1 MAPGTQRRSQRT
13 EALRS
18 HPSSCRCRAVV
29 PESRSFLSLCR
40 PPSERAAAADEIGAV
55 LGMRLEIEPP
65 RRLAVGLTVHRHR
78 DQVRTIIEMPRDHTP
93 LLAGAAPG
101 GREAHHPPP
110 VALRT
115 PQSDPAT
122 RGAVQ
127 IAMCGP
133 SQAYEPSRR
142 EPRSL
147 LGFIGHRSL
156 LHGLPRSRL
165 RESPPRRSAPLV
177 CTGADHSALL
187 SSTSETD
194 GGVVTGTG

>member
-18 HPSSCRCRAVV
+18 HPSSCRCRAIG
-29 PESRSFLSLCR
+29 PESRSFLSLCT
-40 PPSERAAAADEIGAV
+40 PPSERAAATDEIDAV

-65 RRLAVGLTVHRHR
+65 RRLAVDPTVHRHR
-78 DQVRTIIEMPRDHTP
+78 DQLRTIIEIAKDHTP
-93 LLAGAAPG
+93 LLAGATPG
-101 GREAHHPPP
+101 GRKTHHPLP

-115 PQSDPAT
+115 PQSDRPPEV
-122 RGAVQ
+122 VQ

-194 GGVVTGTG
+194 GAVVTGTG